1 MKRAFKIKKEA
12 FFITFDG
19 LSLKQMKK
27 KNLEGESPTL
37 LSSSEAIFTKC
48 V

>member
-19 LSLKQMKK
+19 LSLKQIKK
-27 KNLEGESPTL
+27 KKIWKVRVQLYFL
-37 LSSSEAIFTKC
+37 L
-48 V
+48 